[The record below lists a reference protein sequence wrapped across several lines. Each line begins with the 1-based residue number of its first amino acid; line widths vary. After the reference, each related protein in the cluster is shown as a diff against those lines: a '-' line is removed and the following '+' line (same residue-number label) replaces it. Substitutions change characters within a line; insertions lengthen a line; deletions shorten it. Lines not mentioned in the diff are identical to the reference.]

1 MSTPESAETV
11 YMDEARA
18 MSDDIQT
25 LADSVY
31 KEFEKIIRDYDE
43 NAVKDLMPLIVSI
56 LESLEK
62 AVQDKQEYEVDL
74 EMIREDNEQLLTQY
88 EREKQLRKNYEQVC
102 NVMH

>member
-1 MSTPESAETV
+1 MSTAESAETV

-102 NVMH
+102 RVMH

>member
-1 MSTPESAETV
+1 MSTTESAETV

-56 LESLEK
+56 LESLDK

-102 NVMH
+102 KVMH